1 MKAFQLFVETE
12 TANSYLVL
20 WFNNPSIVQEL
31 QRAARAWGKRSFVI
45 PSI

>member
-20 WFNNPSIVQEL
+20 WFNNPSIVQEI
-31 QRAARAWGKRSFVI
+31 QRAAKEWGKRTFVI
-45 PSI
+45 PTL